1 MSLLI
6 KEKGASREELKG
18 FIEMHIEDILNA
30 EDDDAIVDEF
40 SQYLSVNEGDKKRMS
55 EGVVK
60 SIMQALR
67 DDAKATDAEIKQYMT
82 SLMKAG
88 DEFDDI
94 DDYVEDFKNYVA
106 DKALQEHFKRFK

>member
-1 MSLLI
+1 
-6 KEKGASREELKG
+6 
-18 FIEMHIEDILNA
+18 
-30 EDDDAIVDEF
+30 
-40 SQYLSVNEGDKKRMS
+40 
-55 EGVVK
+55 
-60 SIMQALR
+60 MQALR